1 MNEAIRILLVD
12 DDEEDYIITRNIIKN
27 ITEQNYILDWVPD
40 YNKAIEL
47 INLHIHDVYLIDFR
61 LKGENGLDLIR
72 DVAKTGCKA
81 PLILLTGQENRE
93 IDEQVMNAGAS
104 DYLLKG
110 KLEPNSLERSI
121 RYSIQNFNN
130 LQEIQKLNFAL
141 EGRVK
146 ERTYDLFK
154 AFKELEEVNKKQRQT
169 ELEVRKSLEK
179 ERDLNEM
186 KTQFVTVASH
196 EFRTPLTTILSSASL
211 IFRYNHS
218 GNSDKIDSHVHQIKA
233 SVLNLTEILNSFLS
247 VSKLEEGAV
256 RSNPTSF
263 NLKVLLEEIKE
274 EMLSLIKEDQQLI
287 YEHKGSET
295 VLLDKHILRNIFL
308 NLISNAIKYS
318 EKGLIEIR
326 SEVTP
331 SLVSVSVRDQGIGI
345 PEEDKAFLFKPFFR
359 AQNSE
364 DIQGT
369 GLGLNIVKRY
379 AELLNGAIS
388 FESVQGKGTIFKL
401 EIPL

>member
-295 VLLDKHILRNIFL
+295 VLLDKHIMRNIFL

-388 FESVQGKGTIFKL
+388 FESEQGKGTIFKL

>member
-295 VLLDKHILRNIFL
+295 VLLDKHIMRNIFL

>member
-263 NLKVLLEEIKE
+263 NLKVLSEEIKE

-295 VLLDKHILRNIFL
+295 VLLDKHIMRNIFL

-388 FESVQGKGTIFKL
+388 FESEQGKGTIFKL

>member
-263 NLKVLLEEIKE
+263 NLKVLSEEIKE

-295 VLLDKHILRNIFL
+295 VLLDKHIMRNIFL